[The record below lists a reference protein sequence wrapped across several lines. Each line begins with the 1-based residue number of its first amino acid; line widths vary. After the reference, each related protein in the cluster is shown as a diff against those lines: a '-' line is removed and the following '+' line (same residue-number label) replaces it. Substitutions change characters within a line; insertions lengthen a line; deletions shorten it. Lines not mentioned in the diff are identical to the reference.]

1 MATPRVSENP
11 ATQRQY
17 VSQLAYSAA
26 LAQAIRTLWTSLT
39 PTPSTPSWDAFSAA
53 IHAVV
58 PQFSQSLT
66 VVTLDNYRLARV
78 GAGIKTVPTLPKVMP
93 PPASKIDAGLDW
105 ASSALSE
112 INAEQAKTL
121 AQIEAKILER
131 VEASMQKA
139 MLDEARETTIQAV
152 EGDDQALG
160 YRRVP
165 RPDACYWCIEQA
177 LRKTSRKGLAKDFKR
192 YGAPGVSLGGD
203 EHWGVYKSRESA
215 GQIPPNEAGEINRFH
230 NKCHC
235 EVEPIFSTDFAV
247 PEWLQEM
254 STLYADGDGTN
265 DFRRKLNAQR
275 GGKPAPDPT
284 PVLPTP
290 TIQPAAASAYAD
302 LLARLNAQMAA

>member
-1 MATPRVSENP
+1 M
-11 ATQRQY
+11 
-17 VSQLAYSAA
+17 
-26 LAQAIRTLWTSLT
+26 
-39 PTPSTPSWDAFSAA
+39 
-53 IHAVV
+53 

-66 VVTLDNYRLARV
+66 VVTLDNYRLARAE
-78 GAGIKTVPTLPKVMP
+78 AGIKTVPRLPSITP
-93 PPASKIDAGLDW
+93 PPVSKIDAGLDW
-105 ASSALSE
+105 AKSALDQISEEQAKALSE
-112 INAEQAKTL
+112 IE
-121 AQIEAKILER
+121 AQILER
-131 VEASMQKA
+131 VQVSMQKA
-139 MLDEARETTIQAV
+139 MLDEARETTVLVV

-192 YGAPGVSLGGD
+192 YGSPGVSLGGD

-235 EVEPIFSTDFAV
+235 EVEPIFSTDFAI
-247 PEWLQEM
+247 PAWLQDM
-254 STLYADGDGTN
+254 AVLYDDSDGTN
-265 DFRRKLNAQR
+265 DFRRRLNAQR
-275 GGKPAPDPT
+275 NGEPAPDPT